1 MIQTSSKESEQ
12 PKNKV
17 VPPRDH
23 AMAAKVVDLT
33 HDALPENSWKPIRK
47 EYDKLPAVGVLNDK
61 VLLREWEMNE
71 ADEYFGKIYD
81 RRMADVDVFR
91 RFAAQGEV
99 IKM

>member
-1 MIQTSSKESEQ
+1 MNQTSSKTVVDSEV
-12 PKNKV
+12 PKKV

-33 HDALPENSWKPIRK
+33 HDALPENAWKPIRK

-81 RRMADVDVFR
+81 RR
-91 RFAAQGEV
+91 
-99 IKM
+99 